1 MVSFFL
7 VFKTPS
13 VYKKSNKANK
23 AILCT
28 IIILQ
33 GEFLLKI
40 YCCFYFSSV
49 LNTCGFLLGHCLH
62 KCTCQ
67 RSQQFNS
74 GRFTIDYDESCA
86 TMSDHRS
93 RAISSGVGSI
103 SLSDAPECTHSTQ
116 ITHPECL
123 EL

>member
-1 MVSFFL
+1 MNFYSKFIA
-7 VFKTPS
+7 VFP
-13 VYKKSNKANK
+13 
-23 AILCT
+23 
-28 IIILQ
+28 
-33 GEFLLKI
+33 
-40 YCCFYFSSV
+40 SV

-116 ITHPECL
+116 TRITCDAPEFRNSTQTTHPECL

>member
-1 MVSFFL
+1 MASFFRVL
-7 VFKTPS
+7 KTAS
-13 VYKKSNKANK
+13 AYKKSN
-23 AILCT
+23 LT

-33 GEFLLKI
+33 GEFLLKFI
-40 YCCFYFSSV
+40 AVFFSSV